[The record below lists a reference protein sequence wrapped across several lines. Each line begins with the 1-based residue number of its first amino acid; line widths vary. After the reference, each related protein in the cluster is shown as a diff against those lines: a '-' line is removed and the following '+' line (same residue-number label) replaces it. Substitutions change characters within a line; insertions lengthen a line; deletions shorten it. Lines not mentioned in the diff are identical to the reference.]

1 MIRLKLNLLLLF
13 ISSLFTNSESF
24 DGMFLLDCHHFPHYT
39 VHFFILWDLSNSAFQ
54 PIDPL
59 IPSTFPH
66 LWLEEL
72 LVKQVARMCNYFKSV
87 SANKTLIFCTQFY
100 KMSWLL
106 WSQYLLLRS
115 NIHMQTCMSAFI
127 PKKLVWSRGE
137 QAHIIYSWTVGGPLL
152 I

>member
-66 LWLEEL
+66 FVVRRTTCNPLWHEL
-72 LVKQVARMCNYFKSV
+72 WKQEKCSSLAPPRAQWTQQGVKLTRLMSIVTSKKVWNFLIKIQQKKS
-87 SANKTLIFCTQFY
+87 N
-100 KMSWLL
+100 
-106 WSQYLLLRS
+106 
-115 NIHMQTCMSAFI
+115 
-127 PKKLVWSRGE
+127 PKKTRR
-137 QAHIIYSWTVGGPLL
+137 
-152 I
+152 